1 MKASSLQNT
10 SDALKLTC
18 NFEQLGAGLPQLDK
32 NLSQIDH
39 MSGLVDAFVDRWD
52 MFRSKNRSDHTRLG

>member
-1 MKASSLQNT
+1 LKASSLQNT

-39 MSGLVDAFVDRWD
+39 MSGLVDAFVD
-52 MFRSKNRSDHTRLG
+52 